1 MNTHPVKK
9 APRPERSPVPRP
21 DDFEA
26 LDRTHREVIQV
37 LGRFAQ
43 LLDHVDDN
51 GPDEAARGI
60 ASEIRRFFD
69 GHARQHHA
77 DEERSVFPP
86 LLAIGDADLT
96 HHVMRL
102 QQDHGWLEED
112 WLELAPQIEAIERG
126 YNWYD
131 LAMLRHALPIFEALY
146 LEHIALEE
154 TVVYPAA
161 KRHQQALAGGVES
174 RLKEATP
181 SSS

>member
-1 MNTHPVKK
+1 MNADRVKGL
-9 APRPERSPVPRP
+9 RPLRSPVPLP
-21 DDFEA
+21 DGFEV
-26 LDRTHREVIQV
+26 LDQTHREVIQV

-43 LLDHVDDN
+43 LLDHVDDR
-51 GPDEAARGI
+51 GPDEAARRI
-60 ASEIRRFFD
+60 AGEIRRFFE

-77 DEERSVFPP
+77 DEERAVFPP
-86 LLAIGDADLT
+86 LLAGGDAELV
-96 HHVMRL
+96 HLVKRL

-131 LAMLRHALPIFEALY
+131 LAMLRHALPVFEALY

-161 KRHQQALAGGVES
+161 KRHRQALDAGVEA
-174 RLKEATP
+174 RLREAAP